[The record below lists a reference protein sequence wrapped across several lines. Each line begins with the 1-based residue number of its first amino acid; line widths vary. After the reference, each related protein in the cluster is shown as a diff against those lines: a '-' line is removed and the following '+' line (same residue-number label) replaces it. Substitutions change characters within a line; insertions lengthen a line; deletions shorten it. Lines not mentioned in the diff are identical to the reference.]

1 MAKVLEFKATN
12 VRPFTSWLKKF
23 ASIDNSLLL
32 EIDPAA
38 QNFVAKTYNAEHSV
52 IKYSKISFS
61 DACLEMNPKKDVPD
75 RVVKAGIGHIPRLM
89 KSIDHFQAGEFTL
102 SFKFDEI
109 LGENVLVGTDIQL
122 KNDTLKMNI
131 VGTSLHIF
139 KPITEELF
147 ANKISKITPLVKF
160 DLPSLLIEKINSL
173 CNLDSGYDFIDLKTK
188 GGKLTGRGKTF
199 ELILADSGTADSAI
213 SIYKKQFDKLDIE
226 NYLVEMANNKLVF
239 SSKDSETI
247 TVISMVEKD
256 AKYNESIPEFS

>member
-32 EIDPAA
+32 EIDPVAN
-38 QNFVAKTYNAEHSV
+38 NFVAKTYNAEHSV

-61 DACLEMNPKKDVPD
+61 EACLEVSSKDVPD
-75 RVVKAGIGHIPRLM
+75 KAIKAGIGHIPRLM
-89 KSIDHFQAGEFTL
+89 KSIDHFQSGEFTL
-102 SFKFDEI
+102 NFKYEEL

-122 KNDTLKMNI
+122 KNNTLKMNI

-139 KPITEELF
+139 KPITEDLF
-147 ANKISKITPLVKF
+147 IKKIAKITPLVKF
-160 DLPSLLIEKINSL
+160 DLPSLQIEKINSL

-199 ELILADSGTADSAI
+199 ELILADSGTAESAI

-226 NYLVEMANNKLVF
+226 NYSVEMADNKLVF